1 MESLESRIESK
12 SLIYFLKKSKKLEI
26 RFFLIFKNW
35 DFKKKNWKCL
45 NNCDTI
51 RKNHLIGSAFSAF
64 RKQKQ
69 IPPRKTQISL
79 KMTSGTFTASEV
91 ARLVCGYLQTT
102 GCDETKQRF
111 VEESAPDLKLGD
123 FANLVSQGILRTF
136 DVDGRSL
143 SDILNEYSA

>member
-1 MESLESRIESK
+1 
-12 SLIYFLKKSKKLEI
+12 
-26 RFFLIFKNW
+26 
-35 DFKKKNWKCL
+35 
-45 NNCDTI
+45 
-51 RKNHLIGSAFSAF
+51 
-64 RKQKQ
+64 
-69 IPPRKTQISL
+69 
-79 KMTSGTFTASEV
+79 MTSGTFTASEV